1 MLLQKI
7 LLMVV
12 TTSRLVDKKE
22 ARIGAE
28 ALDAVANPHCQ
39 SRGHHLV
46 FVSQVTREHRPAFVN
61 QTINP
66 GIHLLQPLRAR
77 ILHLQV
83 HNLDH
88 ARVHG
93 LSGGIHRLIQ
103 KMVTVANA
111 VAVMLD
117 VALAPVVREILL
129 AVLVAV

>member
-1 MLLQKI
+1 MQKI
-7 LLMVV
+7 LPMVV

-46 FVSQVTREHRPAFVN
+46 FASQVTREHHPAFVN
-61 QTINP
+61 QIIINP